1 LEVTVS
7 QEEWRELTPEER
19 SVIRR
24 ILEKE
29 FRGRD
34 ALREQVERARA
45 RTVDETGSIEIEVP
59 GDARSDALPGLVP
72 VYARVPDADGFEIEI
87 QLFVRDGKLS
97 ELLMCKEDGS
107 AILQYPVGSGLR
119 IS

>member
-1 LEVTVS
+1 MS
-7 QEEWRELTPEER
+7 QEQWRELTREER
-19 SVIRR
+19 SVILR

-34 ALREQVERARA
+34 ALREQVALARV
-45 RTVDETGSIEIEVP
+45 RTVDEMGSIEIDVP
-59 GDARSDALPGLVP
+59 GDVGSDAFPGVVP

-97 ELLMCKEDGS
+97 ELLMSKEDGS
-107 AILQYPVGSGLR
+107 AILQFPVGSGLR

>member
-1 LEVTVS
+1 MIED
-7 QEEWRELTPEER
+7 QWRDLTPEER

-24 ILEKE
+24 ILEKD

-34 ALREQVERARA
+34 ALREQVEHARA
-45 RTVDETGSIEIEVP
+45 RTIDDTGSIEIDVP
-59 GDARSDALPGLVP
+59 GDARSDAWPGAVP

-87 QLFVRDGKLS
+87 QLVVRDGKLS
-97 ELLMCKEDGS
+97 ELQMSKEDGS

>member
-1 LEVTVS
+1 VS
-7 QEEWRELTPEER
+7 QEGWRELTIEER

-34 ALREQVERARA
+34 ALREQVDRARA
-45 RTVDETGSIEIEVP
+45 RTTDETGSIEIDVP
-59 GDARSDALPGLVP
+59 GDTHSDALPGSVP